1 MCHGGRGD
9 EEVCSRRDTARFSLY
24 GGAMLAA
31 ITTYRS
37 VPQGCASTRASAV
50 GRLAALLLALC
61 CVAVAPSTASAAVAT
76 PVNVAATPITSG
88 IKVTWAAGSGISSST
103 ILYWEVRYRYATG
116 ASTLGTKQASA
127 GARESV
133 VGGLDATK
141 AYAFQVRVVTWL
153 GSSGWSPAVTTTAV
167 PPPVVPAAP
176 TAVRTTLTEAAGGVK
191 VTWSPGAVVPEA
203 PVTGFR
209 VTATTDGVVKTVAD
223 ALAPEQT
230 EVVASLPTGKNSVV
244 SVSALGAGG
253 PSAAKA
259 SATFFVP
266 QYSLPVVRV
275 DTAGEAP
282 IVSKDDYVAGTFT
295 VAPGPGG
302 APTDAYTGA
311 TEIKGRGNSTWTQ
324 PKKPYRVKL
333 GKAAALLGLPS
344 SKHWVLL
351 ANFLDKSAVRNAV
364 AFEFG
369 TKTSLAWTPKS
380 RFVELVLNGKY
391 VGLYQLVEQIR
402 IDKSRINID
411 ALAETDIVGDALT
424 GGYHIERDA
433 RWSAAEEAGFV
444 STKAQQ
450 PFALKDPEVPA
461 PEQLAYIKG
470 YVDQTEASIFGAGFK
485 DPATGYAAYLDVP
498 SFIDWFLVHE
508 FLRVNDA
515 WYSSTNMYKPRLGKL
530 YAGPLWDFDYS
541 MGSPSPSYSMPPTGA
556 WVPTRS
562 IWFKRLLEDPV
573 FKAAVGAR
581 WAQLRPAATALPA
594 YLESQRQ
601 LTAAAAA
608 NDLKVWGGKVL
619 QADEAARVKAFLQ
632 ARATWMDT
640 AYPAP

>member
-1 MCHGGRGD
+1 MPAAFPTRQRAVD
-9 EEVCSRRDTARFSLY
+9 RFRAAPVARL
-24 GGAMLAA
+24 
-31 ITTYRS
+31 RW
-37 VPQGCASTRASAV
+37 
-50 GRLAALLLALC
+50 LAALFVTLVF
-61 CVAVAPSTASAAVAT
+61 VAVPSSASAAVAT

-88 IKVTWAAGSGISSST
+88 VKVTWAAGSGVSSSS

-133 VGGLDATK
+133 FGGLDATK
-141 AYAFQVRVVTWL
+141 SYAFQVRVITWV
-153 GSSGWSPAVTTTAV
+153 GSSGWSPAVTTAPT

-176 TAVRTTLTEAAGGVK
+176 TAVTTALTEATGGVK
-191 VTWSPGAVVPEA
+191 VKWTPAAAVPEA

-209 VTATTDGVVKTVAD
+209 VTTTTDGVTKTVAD
-223 ALAPEQT
+223 AVAPEST
-230 EVVASLPTGKNSVV
+230 EAVVTLPTGKNSTVG
-244 SVSALGAGG
+244 VSAIGAAGA
-253 PSAAKA
+253 SAAKTSA
-259 SATFFVP
+259 SVFVP
-266 QYSLPVVRV
+266 QYSLPVVKV

-282 IVSKDDYVAGTFT
+282 IVSKDDYVSGTFT

-311 TEIKGRGNSTWTQ
+311 TEIKGRGNSTWNQ

-333 GKAAALLGLPS
+333 GKAAGLLGLPS

-351 ANFLDKSAVRNAV
+351 ANFLDKSQIRNAT
-364 AFEFG
+364 AFQFG
-369 TKTSLAWTPKS
+369 SKTSLAWTPKS
-380 RFVELVLNGKY
+380 KFVELVLNGKY

-402 IDKSRINID
+402 IDKNRINID
-411 ALAETDIVGDALT
+411 ALADTDITGDALT

-433 RWSAAEEAGFV
+433 HWNAAIEPGFT
-444 STKAQQ
+444 SSKAQ
-450 PFALKDPEVPA
+450 PFTLKDPEEPTV
-461 PEQLAYIKG
+461 EQLAYIKG
-470 YVDQTEASIFGAGFK
+470 YVNQTEAAIFGANFK
-485 DPATGYAAYLDVP
+485 DPGTGYASYLDVP

-515 WYSSTNMYKPRLGKL
+515 WYSSTNMFKPRLGKL
-530 YAGPLWDFDYS
+530 FAGPLWDFDYS

-562 IWFKRLLEDPV
+562 IWFKRMLEDPA

-581 WAQLRPAATALPA
+581 WAQLRPAATELPA
-594 YLESQRQ
+594 YVESQKQ

-608 NDLKVWGGKVL
+608 NDLKVWGGKVA
-619 QADEAARVKAFLQ
+619 QVDEVARIKAFLQ
-632 ARATWMDT
+632 TRATWMDT
-640 AYPAP
+640 AYPAPAPAAN